1 MIGLSEKQ
9 INDMFTEFYNEFDS
23 IPFCE
28 LNLSDAKRTFDGYN
42 FIVKGD
48 LFENIIG
55 PFRYIQ
61 PLSFSYMSKGKFFYG
76 VEKSDIP
83 VMGDITQ
90 FGILINNIVYYIKYD
105 PFSYKSGNKSMG
117 GFHCYIPKEIMCSW
131 LYVSQG
137 WEIAEDT
144 IHNIYKSNL
153 PSLLLMPIHSIIEGF
168 EDSHGVALP
177 EYTTFLEQ
185 KFHHAFRQ
193 SYDDDKF
200 NDEKYFELRCLLDT
214 RSNDDWSKTGYQLF
228 VSSHNDER
236 NVYVI
241 PRADVMGIK
250 KLTNPAE
257 AIDHYAAHLFSRAEG
272 EFDFMQY
279 AEDF

>member
-83 VMGDITQ
+83 VMGDIT
-90 FGILINNIVYYIKYD
+90 
-105 PFSYKSGNKSMG
+105 
-117 GFHCYIPKEIMCSW
+117 
-131 LYVSQG
+131 
-137 WEIAEDT
+137 
-144 IHNIYKSNL
+144 
-153 PSLLLMPIHSIIEGF
+153 
-168 EDSHGVALP
+168 
-177 EYTTFLEQ
+177 
-185 KFHHAFRQ
+185 
-193 SYDDDKF
+193 
-200 NDEKYFELRCLLDT
+200 
-214 RSNDDWSKTGYQLF
+214 
-228 VSSHNDER
+228 
-236 NVYVI
+236 
-241 PRADVMGIK
+241 
-250 KLTNPAE
+250 
-257 AIDHYAAHLFSRAEG
+257 
-272 EFDFMQY
+272 
-279 AEDF
+279 

>member
-76 VEKSDIP
+76 VEKSNIP

-90 FGILINNIVYYIKYD
+90 FGILINNIGYYIKYD

-117 GFHCYIPKEIMCSW
+117 GFHRYIPKEIMCSW

-144 IHNIYKSNL
+144 IHNIYKSN
-153 PSLLLMPIHSIIEGF
+153 
-168 EDSHGVALP
+168 
-177 EYTTFLEQ
+177 
-185 KFHHAFRQ
+185 
-193 SYDDDKF
+193 
-200 NDEKYFELRCLLDT
+200 
-214 RSNDDWSKTGYQLF
+214 
-228 VSSHNDER
+228 
-236 NVYVI
+236 
-241 PRADVMGIK
+241 
-250 KLTNPAE
+250 
-257 AIDHYAAHLFSRAEG
+257 
-272 EFDFMQY
+272 
-279 AEDF
+279 